1 MPIIMQCSPTDAGAT
16 PATVHGHQIYTQT
29 THHNLVLGTYERN
42 GYDDSD
48 FFAATWNPEKQRVDY
63 ICYATTRG
71 WTYGNGAI
79 VDATPEVFAAAR
91 QYIDNAR
98 NTARA
103 KWDALAAQ
111 IPAKGSTVR
120 IRVSKGKNAR
130 FNNCNGRVFWLG
142 AGYARGTERVGVD
155 INGEKVFLDDRNV
168 WAILANGEPAELRWD
183 EARAQWHADRR
194 FAAADP
200 DFRSI
205 F

>member
-1 MPIIMQCSPTDAGAT
+1 MPIIMQCNPTDAGAT
-16 PATVHGHQIYTQT
+16 PATVHGHQIYTVA
-29 THHNLVLGTYERN
+29 THHGLVLGTYERN

-48 FFAATWNPEKQRVDY
+48 FFAAAWNPAKQSIDY

-71 WTYGNGAI
+71 WSYGNGAI
-79 VDATPEVFAAAR
+79 VDDTPEVFAAAR

-103 KWDALAAQ
+103 EWDALAAQ

-142 AGYARGTERVGVD
+142 AGYARGSERAGVE
-155 INGEKVFLDDRNV
+155 INGEKVFFDDRNI
-168 WAILANGEPAELRWD
+168 WAILPNGEPAENRWD
-183 EARAQWHADRR
+183 EARAQWHAKRR
-194 FAAADP
+194 FAAVDP
-200 DFRSI
+200 DFQSI